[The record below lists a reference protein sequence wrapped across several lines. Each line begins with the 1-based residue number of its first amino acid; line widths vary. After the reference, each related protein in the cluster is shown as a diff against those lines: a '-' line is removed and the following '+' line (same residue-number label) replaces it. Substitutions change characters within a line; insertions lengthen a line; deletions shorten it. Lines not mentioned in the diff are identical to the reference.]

1 MASTLDQIATGV
13 GHLLKVV
20 GAILGAPDGPQQL
33 LATLG
38 WDLPPGVTDIGLA
51 AVDFSS
57 VVQSVDRLQESLNT
71 NADDEVIAAQA
82 AELLVEIGHAFT
94 DVRAVIADLSAADDY
109 LTQTQIK
116 SELLPRMTDLFAAS
130 RIGAASPLGFLF
142 LQLFGVVTMR
152 TFPAD
157 PTRFQLEHVRPV
169 IDWDAFPKLFSDPVG
184 LLQSRYGWGTP
195 TFDGGSLVANLSSLL
210 EAIGEPVR
218 TRPLPRRVEEQLA
231 GTFIPEA
238 DTNPVQQMIASV
250 SRGDASSGL
259 DAGISFFPLRPT
271 ATGASDGGLAVNPFV
286 HGFTSLQFP
295 IGSETT
301 LEFDSSVA
309 LDSGVV
315 LQFRPGTA
323 PSLKSGLLGSGGVV
337 DSTTGKAL
345 VRVKYGTPGTPK
357 QLLELPG
364 GGVVE
369 FDSIALAG
377 GLDVLAGKLSPSF
390 GVQMT
395 GGHVALRT
403 QGADSF
409 LSSVLPG
416 DGLDF
421 RFDLGMSW
429 SADRGFSFEGSAAAE
444 LDIPVHLSILG
455 IQVNKLHIGL
465 QALDSQLDLEV
476 SAGVNAGIGPVSVS
490 LDRVGALASLVF
502 EDGNLGPVDLSLDF
516 KAPTGVSL
524 SLDASGVVTGGGF
537 LSHDP
542 ATGTYAGAMKLS
554 LQDQLTLSA
563 YGLIATRLPGGQPG
577 YSLLVFITADGF
589 QPIPLGLG
597 FMLTSIGGLIGV
609 NRTFDY
615 DVLEAGL
622 KSDTLATLLFPRDPV
637 GNAAALIQ
645 ALAAA
650 FPARSGSFLLGL
662 LARITW
668 FTPTLITLD
677 LGLVLEVGSTTRLLV
692 LGRASA
698 LLPTAD
704 NDLVR
709 LVMDAVGE
717 LEFDSGTLAV
727 DAMLVDSR
735 LLHRFPITG
744 SAAVRANW
752 GNQGG
757 AADQSF
763 VLAAGGFNP
772 RFAMPVGFPALD
784 RLSISLTKG
793 TNPRL
798 TCESYFAITSNTL
811 QFGARASLYAEAIG
825 FSVTGDIGFDVLVS
839 WEPLHFLADFEGK
852 VQLKRGSHNL
862 FKLELKGSL
871 EGPQPLRLSGKVTFE
886 IFWISFTVRI
896 DATLADGAA
905 PDGLAAVDV
914 SNLLAASVGAVSN
927 WRTQLTPGVAHGVA
941 LRSVASDTGPVLDPL
956 GQMVLEQ
963 QVVPLNLTRDVDT
976 YGGAP
981 VAGPRRFAL
990 TGQLNDTSAT
1000 SVQGAF
1006 APARF
1011 FAMSDDEKLAAPSFE
1026 AMDAGL
1032 LLGDA
1037 SVHYPADAAEPAPL
1051 EYEPITLNPDAL
1063 PSAPAADTNYQLPAA
1078 SLAAQVVTGAA
1089 ARAPV
1094 RQVGR
1099 ARFRNSAMEPA
1110 ATVAAPQWTIIRT
1123 SDGTPA
1129 PVDPNIRT
1137 WSEQRAALNLL
1148 NRGGSA
1154 WTMVPTHEL
1163 AAA

>member
-1 MASTLDQIATGV
+1 MASTLDQIAKDV
-13 GHLLKVV
+13 GHLLQLV
-20 GAILGAPDGPQQL
+20 GTVLGAPQGPKQL
-33 LATLG
+33 LASLG
-38 WDLPPGVTDIGLA
+38 WDLPAGVNDIGLA
-51 AVDFSS
+51 AVDFRS
-57 VVQSVDRLQESLNT
+57 VIASVEGLQQDFDA
-71 NADDEVIAAQA
+71 NADEAVIAADA
-82 AELLVEIGHAFT
+82 ADLLIEIANAFT
-94 DVRAVIADLSAADDY
+94 QVRAVIAALSATDNY

-116 SELLPRMTDLFAAS
+116 SQLLPRMNDLFAAS

-157 PTRFQLEHVRPV
+157 PTKFQLEHVRPV

-195 TFDGGSLVANLSSLL
+195 TFDGGSLVANLSSLI

-218 TRPLPRRVEEQLA
+218 TRALPRRVEEQLA
-231 GTFIPEA
+231 GQFIPEA
-238 DTNPVQQMIASV
+238 DTNPVQQLIASL

-271 ATGASDGGLAVNPFV
+271 AAGASDGGLAVSPFV

-295 IGSETT
+295 IAAETT
-301 LEFDSSVA
+301 LEFDSSAA

-315 LQFRPGTA
+315 LQFRPGAA
-323 PSLKSGLLGSGGVV
+323 PSLKAGLLGSGGVV
-337 DSTTGKAL
+337 DSATGKAI
-345 VRVKYGTPGTPK
+345 VRVTYGTPGTPK

-369 FDSIALAG
+369 FDSIAFAG
-377 GLDVLAGKLSPSF
+377 GVEVLDGKLSPSF
-390 GVQMT
+390 GVNIT
-395 GGHVALRT
+395 GGHAALRT

-409 LSSVLPG
+409 LASVLPG
-416 DGLDF
+416 DGLDL

-429 SADRGFSFEGSAAAE
+429 SADRGFSFNGSAAAE
-444 LDIPVHLSILG
+444 LDIPVHLSLPG
-455 IQVNKLHIGL
+455 LEVNKLHIGL
-465 QALDSQLDLEV
+465 RAADSKIDLEV
-476 SAGVNAGIGPVSVS
+476 SAGVNAKLGPVTAG
-490 LDRVGALASLVF
+490 LNGVGALASLVF
-502 EDGNLGPVDLSLDF
+502 QDGNLGPADLDIGF
-516 KAPTGVSL
+516 KPPTGALL
-524 SLDASGVVTGGGF
+524 SIDASGVVTGGGF

-542 ATGTYAGAMKLS
+542 VTGTYAGAMQLT

-563 YGLIATRLPGGQPG
+563 YGLIATRMPDGQPG

-589 QPIPLGLG
+589 QPVPLGLG
-597 FMLTSIGGLIGV
+597 FMLTSIGGLIAV

-615 DVLEAGL
+615 DVLQAGL
-622 KSDTLATLLFPRDPV
+622 KSDTLATLLFPSDPV
-637 GNAAALIQ
+637 GNAPAIIQ

-650 FPARSGSFLLGL
+650 FPAKSGSFLFGL
-662 LARITW
+662 LAQITW

-692 LGRASA
+692 LGRATV

-709 LVMDAVGE
+709 LVLDAIGE
-717 LEFDSGTLAV
+717 LELDTGALSV

-744 SAAVRANW
+744 SAAVRAHW
-752 GNQGG
+752 GNQAG
-757 AADQSF
+757 ATDQSF

-772 RFAMPVGFPALD
+772 RFAAPAGFPTLD

-798 TCESYFAITSNTL
+798 ECEAYLAITSNTL
-811 QFGARASLYAEAIG
+811 QFGAHASLYAEAIG
-825 FSVTGDIGFDVLVS
+825 FSLTGDIGFDALIS
-839 WEPLHFLADFEGK
+839 WAPLHFLADFEGK

-862 FKLELKGSL
+862 FKLELNGSL
-871 EGPQPLRLSGKVTFE
+871 EGPQPLRLSGKVSFE

-905 PDGLAAVDV
+905 PDGLAAVNV
-914 SNLLAASVGAVSN
+914 SDLLAAAVGATSN
-927 WRTQLTPGVAHGVA
+927 WRTQLTSGVTHGVA
-941 LRSVASDTGPVLDPL
+941 LRAVTADTGTVLDPL
-956 GQMVLEQ
+956 GQMVFEQ

-981 VAGPRRFAL
+981 VAGPQRFAL
-990 TGQLNDTSAT
+990 TGKLNDTSAT
-1000 SVQGAF
+1000 AVQGAF

-1011 FAMSDDEKLAAPSFE
+1011 FVMSDDEKLAAPSFE

-1037 SVHYPADAAEPAPL
+1037 SVHYAADAAEAARL
-1051 EYEPITLNPDAL
+1051 EYDPITLNPDSL
-1063 PSAPAADTNYQLPAA
+1063 PSAPAADTNYQMPAA
-1078 SLAAQVVTGAA
+1078 SLAAHVGTGAA
-1089 ARAPV
+1089 AQAPV

-1099 ARFRNSAMEPA
+1099 ARFRNSALAPV
-1110 ATVAAPQWTIIRT
+1110 ATVTAPQWTIVRN
-1123 SDGTPA
+1123 SDGTAAPA
-1129 PVDPNIRT
+1129 TSSGST

-1154 WTMVPTHEL
+1154 WTMVPAHEL